1 MPCQFG
7 ADDAKLHQMM
17 PKVFWQLVVQH
28 GIKPEDSGVR
38 HTSSFQI
45 GLKRTLKSMLYK
57 LMAKCATSC
66 VCELRPALNVPTV

>member
-28 GIKPEDSGVR
+28 GIKPEDSG
-38 HTSSFQI
+38 
-45 GLKRTLKSMLYK
+45 

-66 VCELRPALNVPTV
+66 VCELHPALNVPTV